1 MAAFVRIV
9 CQLTGLGGTMY
20 FGGGVRVRGACALIT
35 MVIGAGILSLSA
47 MSTAV
52 AKVVAKIDISSQKMR
67 VSVNGRHRYTW
78 RISTGRRRYRT
89 PTGRYR
95 PWLLRRRHFSS
106 KYNGSPMPYSI
117 FFRGGYAI
125 HYTYQT
131 RSLGRPA
138 SHGCVR
144 LRPSHARRLFRLVRR
159 HGMKRTRII
168 IRR

>member
-1 MAAFVRIV
+1 MFRGDKSLFHVPGAA
-9 CQLTGLGGTMY
+9 
-20 FGGGVRVRGACALIT
+20 ALFAVFLI
-35 MVIGAGILSLSA
+35 AGFLSFA
-47 MSTAV
+47 TVSTAFATIV
-52 AKVVAKIDISSQKMR
+52 ARIDISSQRMR

-78 RISTGRRRYRT
+78 RVSTGRRRYRT

-95 PWLLRRRHFSS
+95 PRLLKRRHFSR
-106 KYNGSPMPYSI
+106 KYHGSAMPYSI

-125 HYTYQT
+125 HGTYQT
-131 RSLGRPA
+131 RYLGRPA

-168 IRR
+168 IQY